1 MVFESRTLQWFA
13 NRVDTIEIRCN
24 AHRDM
29 QTTVARHLLDRERR
43 GEIVQFE
50 TDEARRFCISTG
62 MLWELSIR
70 HADGSYVHVASSSFE
85 NCVALLQKVDGM
97 GLTSGVAA

>member
-29 QTTVARHLLDRERR
+29 RTTVARHLLDRERR
-43 GEIVQFE
+43 GETVQFE
-50 TDEARRFCISTG
+50 NDEARRLCISTD

-70 HADGSYVHVASSSFE
+70 HTDGNHVYVASSSFG
-85 NCVALLQKVDGM
+85 NCVALLQQVDGI